1 MDKKRYGI
9 LGGTFDPIH
18 IGHLIAAQ
26 SSQDALNLD
35 RVLFLP
41 SAHPP
46 HKKETSISPYEIRR
60 KMVELAIQG
69 NPIFEISDLESQRS
83 DPSYTIRTLE
93 DLRSV
98 YPREEFDLF
107 LLIGGDSL
115 VEFSTWRDPEAIF
128 AQITVTVFA
137 RPGYDES
144 SAPNVFRENAKWV
157 TMPQIDI
164 SSSDIRKRI
173 ADERSIR
180 YLVPN
185 KVEEFIFSH
194 GLYRIKTAQSID
206 KKVI

>member
-1 MDKKRYGI
+1 M
-9 LGGTFDPIH
+9 
-18 IGHLIAAQ
+18 
-26 SSQDALNLD
+26 
-35 RVLFLP
+35 
-41 SAHPP
+41 
-46 HKKETSISPYEIRR
+46 
-60 KMVELAIQG
+60 
-69 NPIFEISDLESQRS
+69 
-83 DPSYTIRTLE
+83 
-93 DLRSV
+93 
-98 YPREEFDLF
+98 
-107 LLIGGDSL
+107 
-115 VEFSTWRDPEAIF
+115 EFSTWRDPEAIF